1 MPEIQSVLVTAYIRP
16 ENQEKLRRALEPA
29 EVTFCTPR
37 DKDIIAEAIKKA
49 DVAILN
55 SDLDDQI
62 LSGENLRWVH
72 CCRAGLDRSAR
83 PEVFERDIVLT
94 SSSGRSAPALA
105 EHALMFMLALT
116 YDLPMLMKAQ
126 REHRWAATR
135 EYSMKTGMY
144 KKTAGII
151 GLGKT
156 GVEVAR
162 LLRAFDMRLLA
173 WRRTTENSEDV
184 DVVFSAERGDN
195 LHQMLAECD
204 YIILCVELNDETW
217 HMLGKEEFAVMK
229 PSALLVNMGR
239 GELADEKAMI
249 EALQNGTIAGAGLD
263 TFEKE
268 PLDHGNPL
276 WDMPNVIITP
286 HITPLLPDREER
298 SLEYVYQ
305 NIEAY
310 RKGSGFVN
318 QLTERNVYSK
328 GFQSGG
334 LTY

>member
-1 MPEIQSVLVTAYIRP
+1 MRP

-62 LSGENLRWVH
+62 LSGENLRWIH

-83 PEVFERDIVLT
+83 PEVFERGIVLT

-105 EHALMFMLALT
+105 EHALMFMLSLT
-116 YDLPMLMKAQ
+116 YDLPMLLKAQ
-126 REHRWAATR
+126 REHKWAATR

-144 KKTAGII
+144 KKTVGII

-156 GVEVAR
+156 GKEVAR
-162 LLRAFDMRLLA
+162 LLKMFDMRILA
-173 WRRTTENSEDV
+173 WRKSTENSEDV
-184 DVVFSAERGDN
+184 TAVFSEERGDK
-195 LHQMLAECD
+195 LHDMLAECD
-204 YIILCVELNDETW
+204 YVVLSVELNNETFHMIGKDE
-217 HMLGKEEFAVMK
+217 FSAMK
-229 PSALLVNMGR
+229 DSACLVNMGR
-239 GELADEKAMI
+239 GELVDELEMI
-249 EALQNGTIAGAGLD
+249 EALQSGTIAGAGLD

-268 PLDHGNPL
+268 PLDQDNPL
-276 WDMPNVIITP
+276 WDMQNVIITP
-286 HITPLLPDREER
+286 HITPMLPDREER

-310 RKGSGFVN
+310 RTGSDFVN
-318 QLTERNVYSK
+318 QLSQKNVYSR
-328 GFQSGG
+328 GFQSSG